1 MKKILSA
8 VLAVCML
15 ASACFTLTACSGVS
29 ARTVEKD
36 PVGTISEA
44 LGNALSAFFGDDA
57 GAEKTLEKARKK
69 GSLDITLASKDL
81 MGGDLTEVNEII
93 YLDQKNNA
101 FVSDTKVVYDGHRY
115 KATVW
120 GDKEDLIFKSASVLG
135 SDDALKVN
143 FDSFTKYF
151 AESALFD
158 YLHANLD
165 VTDEDA
171 ADVVMLVEQLRG
183 LMQGNV
189 GTLTEKETKQLT
201 KQIAEIF
208 GQSVTTEQ
216 IKDEN
221 GKTVK
226 NIVARYKVTN
236 EKISEAYV
244 LLEKAF
250 IGEASVVEA
259 IEPPYDIEAD
269 VYIYINAKT
278 NAVSSVK
285 VRADIVTPLNLITWG
300 RDTIQ
305 TDLTLSF
312 SEKQI
317 SLTGKVKVNNELYSV
332 DAGIEKNESGN
343 KVTYN
348 AHASFKTGNVRIE
361 VLELS
366 CSYDKKTGELAVS
379 GSVAL
384 DEQDSIDV
392 SLTATYTANKNE
404 VVFELGTVKVKD
416 GEEILFAFTEDDEL
430 RIVIKPL
437 DEIPAPDGDAVDV
450 VTMDKDELDELFKG
464 IGKSDVAALLMQIL
478 LGGLM

>member
-8 VLAVCML
+8 MLAFCML

-29 ARTVEKD
+29 AKTVEKD

-44 LGNALSAFFGDDA
+44 FGNALSAFFGDDA
-57 GAEKTLEKARKK
+57 GAQKTLEKARKK
-69 GSLDITLASKDL
+69 GSLDITLASNDL

-120 GDKEDLIFKSASVLG
+120 GDKENLVFKSASVLG

-171 ADVVMLVEQLRG
+171 ADVVKLVEQLRG

-216 IKDEN
+216 VKDEN

-250 IGEASVVEA
+250 VGEELEVEG
-259 IEPPYDIEAD
+259 IEPSYEIEAD

-285 VRADIVTPLNLITWG
+285 VRADIVTPLNPITLG

-317 SLTGKVKVNNELYSV
+317 ALTGKVKVDNELYTV
-332 DAGIEKNESGN
+332 DAGIEKSQSGN
-343 KVTYN
+343 KVTYD
-348 AHASFKTGNVRIE
+348 AHASFKTGNVRVEI
-361 VLELS
+361 LELS
-366 CSYDKKTGELAVS
+366 CSYDKKTGELAVN

-384 DEQDSIDV
+384 DERDSISL

-404 VVFELGTVKVKD
+404 VVFELGTVQVKD
-416 GEEILFAFTEDDEL
+416 GEETLFAFLEDDDL

-437 DEIPAPDGDAVDV
+437 DEIPAPDSDAVDV
-450 VTMDKDELDELFKG
+450 VTMDKDDLDELFEG

>member
-120 GDKEDLIFKSASVLG
+120 GDKENLVFKSASVLG

-158 YLHANLD
+158 YLHANLG

-171 ADVVMLVEQLRG
+171 EEVVGFVEQLRG

-201 KQIAEIF
+201 QQIAEVF

-216 IKDEN
+216 VEDEN
-221 GKTVK
+221 GKSAKHV
-226 NIVARYKVTN
+226 VVRYKVN
-236 EKISEAYV
+236 NDKISEAYA
-244 LLEKAF
+244 LIEKAF
-250 IGEASVVEA
+250 VGEESEVEEIA
-259 IEPPYDIEAD
+259 LSCEVEAD
-269 VYIYINAKT
+269 VYIYINTKT

-285 VRADIVTPLNLITWG
+285 VRADITMPTNPITLES
-300 RDTIQ
+300 DTVQ
-305 TDLTLSF
+305 TDLTLAF

-317 SLTGKVKVNNELYSV
+317 TLTGKVKADNVLYSV
-332 DAGIEKNESGN
+332 DAGIEKSQSGN
-343 KVTYN
+343 KVTYDT
-348 AHASFKTGNVRIE
+348 HASFKTGNVRIE

-430 RIVIKPL
+430 RIVVKPL